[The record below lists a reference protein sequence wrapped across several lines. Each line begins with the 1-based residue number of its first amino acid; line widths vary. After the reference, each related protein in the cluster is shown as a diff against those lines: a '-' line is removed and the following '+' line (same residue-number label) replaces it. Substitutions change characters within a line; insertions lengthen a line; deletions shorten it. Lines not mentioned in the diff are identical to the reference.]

1 MDQEITNNQNN
12 LSFKEKAIRYYNNN
26 KILILSFFSII
37 FIIIISVSFY
47 IINK

>member
-26 KILILSFFSII
+26 KILILSFFFNHIHYNYFSK
-37 FIIIISVSFY
+37 FLY
-47 IINK
+47 KQ